1 MDTDITTGLHGVVG
15 YTARN
20 IGIRDLA
27 CVTHAGRPSSDPA
40 EWSGRPRPTTLSGRF
55 PIHTYTIILCMRS
68 RLIDDDGAIG
78 QIRYGVVTRG

>member
-15 YTARN
+15 YTARKKR
-20 IGIRDLA
+20 IRDL
-27 CVTHAGRPSSDPA
+27 AGRPSSDPA